1 MTIPWLWVMGAGAL
15 GGSGW
20 WGGGVLGPPSYL
32 FFQMAFA
39 AVSIL
44 RVFQLLSSCQVALR
58 KLGAAFI
65 ECRDPG
71 LTLEVGGK
79 SGAASK
85 HFDTVAAA
93 ELLVAGNYKDK
104 IYHCLLPHIGGLQ
117 LALGSPSE
125 TPRKPSLASNFYFF
139 NLRQVQ
145 CEPSIFIAR

>member
-1 MTIPWLWVMGAGAL
+1 MRV
-15 GGSGW
+15 GW
-20 WGGGVLGPPSYL
+20 RVLGPPSYL

-104 IYHCLLPHIGGLQ
+104 IYHIQDIPLP
-117 LALGSPSE
+117 PSTHWWASAGTWQPLRN
-125 TPRKPSLASNFYFF
+125 TP
-139 NLRQVQ
+139 
-145 CEPSIFIAR
+145 